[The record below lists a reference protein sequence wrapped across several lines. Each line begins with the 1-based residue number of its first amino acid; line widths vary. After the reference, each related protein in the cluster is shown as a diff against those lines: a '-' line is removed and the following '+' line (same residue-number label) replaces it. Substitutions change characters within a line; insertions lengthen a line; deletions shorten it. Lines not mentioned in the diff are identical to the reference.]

1 MREQFIKLEND
12 HNPSV
17 PKGAPGHGFNGF
29 LDVTTNSPDFLANQ
43 TEAQTVLSSAAK
55 AFGQDPA
62 KLYDLIT
69 RDLNNN
75 DKNRDSQE
83 GLFGFPAHRNPMGR
97 RVSSRDV
104 VVDTL
109 NAKKY
114 PLTLGL
120 HSFVTKVLFDTK
132 GAKPRATGVEYLAG
146 MSHYKADPRFN
157 LTASNEAAA
166 AGTKQALARKEVIVS
181 GGTFN
186 SPQLLM

>member
-1 MREQFIKLEND
+1 
-12 HNPSV
+12 
-17 PKGAPGHGFNGF
+17 
-29 LDVTTNSPDFLANQ
+29 
-43 TEAQTVLSSAAK
+43 
-55 AFGQDPA
+55 
-62 KLYDLIT
+62 LYDLIT

-75 DKNRDSQE
+75 DTDRDTQE

-104 VVDTL
+104 VIDTL

-132 GAKPRATGVEYLAG
+132 GKKPRAKGVEYLAG

-157 LTASNEAAA
+157 LTASNAGIAT
-166 AGTKQALARKEVIVS
+166 GTKQAFARKEVIVS
-181 GGTFN
+181 GGAFN